1 MTFEE
6 SGKNQEEGENTGD
19 KAKKK
24 ILIVNGILHGH
35 FTGSVEIV
43 RELAELGYDVT
54 CYVMDEFAARL
65 NDIPVKKVVY
75 SADVSEIASKL
86 PPYAPPFAINAFM
99 FGKATDV
106 LITMLLNDK
115 TDYDY
120 YVFDS
125 FFDIEEM
132 NKVLHIDPKKFVKI
146 YTAFIFTDEKLD
158 LTEGRMMGLMATNK
172 KYNINLHDFVGL
184 HTTPNN
190 FKKLILTSKFFHL
203 RPEDTDETCFFI
215 GPNIE
220 KRVIDTNFDFKKDKN
235 KKLLFISLGT
245 VFGKELE
252 FYHRCIE
259 AFKDSEEYQVIVS
272 VGKFVDIKKSFSYI
286 PENFSIY
293 NYVPQTQ
300 LLPEVDVFISHAGL
314 NSTTESLSA
323 GIPLILIPQKYDQFD
338 VARTVQRMNAGVFLN
353 KNEIDITPDVLR
365 KAVNDAYE
373 NRENYK
379 RAMTKIVDSFVEA
392 RSQRKEIYGKVFD

>member
-1 MTFEE
+1 M
-6 SGKNQEEGENTGD
+6 
-19 KAKKK
+19 
-24 ILIVNGILHGH
+24 
-35 FTGSVEIV
+35 
-43 RELAELGYDVT
+43 
-54 CYVMDEFAARL
+54 
-65 NDIPVKKVVY
+65 
-75 SADVSEIASKL
+75 
-86 PPYAPPFAINAFM
+86 
-99 FGKATDV
+99 
-106 LITMLLNDK
+106 
-115 TDYDY
+115 
-120 YVFDS
+120 
-125 FFDIEEM
+125 
-132 NKVLHIDPKKFVKI
+132 
-146 YTAFIFTDEKLD
+146 
-158 LTEGRMMGLMATNK
+158 
-172 KYNINLHDFVGL
+172 
-184 HTTPNN
+184 
-190 FKKLILTSKFFHL
+190 
-203 RPEDTDETCFFI
+203 
-215 GPNIE
+215 
-220 KRVIDTNFDFKKDKN
+220 
-235 KKLLFISLGT
+235 
-245 VFGKELE
+245 FGKELE

-392 RSQRKEIYGKVFD
+392 RSQRKELYGKVFD